1 MYIHTYRLNKFNVW
15 ELLTTFPSRRE
26 KCAVEK
32 IDNYIYVFG
41 GYKPLGAIYND
52 YDAYDVV
59 NNTWLSDNDRNDSK
73 NNVNQK
79 NVNDQLRDYHN
90 NGNYYSSG
98 SNNRSL
104 FSVSQCKK
112 SLSPYHLSG
121 TIAAAVGI

>member
-1 MYIHTYRLNKFNVW
+1 VW

-32 IDNYIYVFG
+32 IDNYIYIFG
-41 GYKPLGAIYND
+41 GYQPLGVVYND

-59 NNTWLSDNDRNDSK
+59 SNTWLSDNDKNDS
-73 NNVNQK
+73 Q
-79 NVNDQLRDYHN
+79 NDVKKSKTHHENFPD
-90 NGNYYSSG
+90 NGNYYSNDSK
-98 SNNRSL
+98 NRSL

-112 SLSPYHLSG
+112 SLRPYHLSG